1 LLPVPIYE
9 FYCPDC
15 NTVYSFFSATVD
27 TAARPACPRCAR
39 PGLERRPSRFAARRG
54 SARPEGDEMD
64 EASPFGDL
72 DESRLESAMD
82 SLGREMEG
90 LSDDQAENPRQLARF
105 FRRFGE
111 ASGLEPGPRMEEMLR
126 RLDAGESPDD
136 LEGEFGGGEEGD
148 EEEAFSDFF
157 RLKKQAQ
164 AARRRRP
171 RVDETLYFL

>member
-1 LLPVPIYE
+1 MPIYE
-9 FYCPDC
+9 FFCAAC
-15 NTVYSFFSATVD
+15 NTVFSFFSATVN
-27 TAARPACPRCAR
+27 TEARPACPRCAR
-39 PGLERRPSRFAARRG
+39 PRLERRPSRFTARRG
-54 SARPEGDEMD
+54 GARPESD
-64 EASPFGDL
+64 EADEPSPFGDV

-82 SLGREMEG
+82 SLAREMEG
-90 LSDDQAENPRQLARF
+90 LSDDDAENPRQLARF

-136 LEGEFGGGEEGD
+136 LEDEFGSGEENAAD
-148 EEEAFSDFF
+148 EDFSEFF

-164 AARRRRP
+164 AARARRP